1 MTEVGSVYG
10 GALYELAA
18 DEQLDQ
24 VILDQLLLLEDSFSQ
39 EPDFLKLLS
48 SHNLSKQERCQILDS
63 SFGGKLHPY
72 VLNFIKILTEKSY
85 IRYFSHCCTAF
96 RERYN
101 ERHNILPV
109 TAVTAIALTQEQTVR
124 LEQKLT
130 AMTGK
135 TIQLTNRVDESC
147 LGGVRLDYDGKRL
160 DDTVAHRLESLR
172 SLLRNTVL

>member
-24 VILDQLLLLEDSFSQ
+24 VILDQLLLLKDSFSQ
-39 EPDFLKLLS
+39 EPDFVKLLS
-48 SHNLSKQERCQILDS
+48 SHNLSKQERCQIIDG
-63 SFGGKLHPY
+63 SFAEKLNPY
-72 VLNFIKILTEKSY
+72 VMNFLKILIEKGY
-85 IRYFSHCCTAF
+85 ISHFSHCCAAF
-96 RERYN
+96 QERYN
-101 ERHNILPV
+101 ECHNILPV
-109 TAVTAIALTQEQTVR
+109 TAVTAIALTNEQVSR
-124 LEQKLT
+124 LEQKLST
-130 AMTGK
+130 MTGK
-135 TIQLTNRVDESC
+135 TIRLTNRVDESC